1 MGHGHCHVLF
11 DSTPGDPQS
20 FGNFAVIE
28 PIELVHAK
36 HTLSACRQLGNG
48 IGQLPRLIAFD
59 QPMFR
64 IWRRIRDFGRSRMRP
79 MLMRSPVALA
89 PLAPPR
95 LAKPVEDQVVCHF
108 EKIALRIG
116 DGTRL
121 SLAHPYPELTQKIVC
136 VGLASGSRHEKPVK
150 PGALFPQRHEQVLI
164 GNKRH

>member
-59 QPMFR
+59 RPK
-64 IWRRIRDFGRSRMRP
+64 SRMRP

-121 SLAHPYPELTQKIVC
+121 SLAHPYPELTQKIFC